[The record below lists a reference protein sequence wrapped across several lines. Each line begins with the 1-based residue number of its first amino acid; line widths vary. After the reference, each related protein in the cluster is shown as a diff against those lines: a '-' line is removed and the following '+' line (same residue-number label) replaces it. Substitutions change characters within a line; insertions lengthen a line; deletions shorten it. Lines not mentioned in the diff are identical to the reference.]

1 MSRAPRLFL
10 KSLFQIAPLFTTT
23 LLACGGRDAA
33 REAPAGD
40 SATSAAPAP
49 ADSLV
54 ATAPGGVQVWF
65 TLARAGQAEDGARCI
80 DRTLEIRRG
89 GARVP
94 VPLLYTASAPELVND
109 TTIRARLSFRCK
121 PGDAY
126 LVDLRSGRPTR
137 ERHRRRAPAR
147 RSRR

>member
-1 MSRAPRLFL
+1 
-10 KSLFQIAPLFTTT
+10 
-23 LLACGGRDAA
+23 
-33 REAPAGD
+33 
-40 SATSAAPAP
+40 
-49 ADSLV
+49 
-54 ATAPGGVQVWF
+54 VQVWF
-65 TLARAGQAEDGARCI
+65 TLARVGQAEDGSRCI
-80 DRTLEIRRG
+80 DRTLEIRRN

-109 TTIRARLSFRCK
+109 STIRARLSFRCK

-137 ERHRRRAPAR
+137 ERHRRRALTR

>member
-1 MSRAPRLFL
+1 MSRAQRLFL
-10 KSLFQIAPLFTTT
+10 KPLFRIAPLFASA
-23 LLACGGRDAA
+23 LLACAGRDAA
-33 REAPAGD
+33 REAPPGD
-40 SATSAAPAP
+40 SATSAALAP
-49 ADSLV
+49 AESLV

-65 TLARAGQAEDGARCI
+65 TLARVGQAEDGSRCM

-89 GARVP
+89 EARVP
-94 VPLLYTASAPELVND
+94 VPLLYTASAPELIND
-109 TTIRARLSFRCK
+109 STIRARLSFRCK

-126 LVDLRSGRPTR
+126 LVDLRSGRPVR

>member
-1 MSRAPRLFL
+1 MRRMTDLL
-10 KSLFQIAPLFTTT
+10 LRSLLLIAPVFTSV
-23 LLACGGRDAA
+23 LLACGGRDVP
-33 REAPAGD
+33 REASGGD
-40 SATSAAPAP
+40 SVASAAPAP
-49 ADSLV
+49 PDSLV

-65 TLARAGQAEDGARCI
+65 TLARVGQGEDGSRCI

-94 VPLLYTASAPELVND
+94 VPLLYTSSAPELVND
-109 TTIRARLSFRCK
+109 STIRARLSFRCK

-137 ERHRRRAPAR
+137 ERRRRGASVR

>member
-1 MSRAPRLFL
+1 MNHAAGFAP
-10 KSLFQIAPLFTTT
+10 KSLFQIVLLLTSL
-23 LLACGGRDAA
+23 LLACGGGEVPRDASG
-33 REAPAGD
+33 GD
-40 SATSAAPAP
+40 SATSAPPAP

-54 ATAPGGVQVWF
+54 ATAPGGVQIWF
-65 TLARAGQAEDGARCI
+65 TLARVGQGEDGSGCI

-109 TTIRARLSFRCK
+109 STIRARLSFRCK

-126 LVDLRSGRPTR
+126 LVDLRSGRPIR
-137 ERHRRRAPAR
+137 ERHRRRASVR

>member
-1 MSRAPRLFL
+1 MSRATGLLPR
-10 KSLFQIAPLFTTT
+10 SLFQVAPLFIV
-23 LLACGGRDAA
+23 LLACGGRDVSRKASG
-33 REAPAGD
+33 GD
-40 SATSAAPAP
+40 SATAVPTAP

-54 ATAPGGVQVWF
+54 ATAPGGVQIWF
-65 TLARAGQAEDGARCI
+65 TLARVGQGEDGSRCI

-109 TTIRARLSFRCK
+109 STIRARLSFRCK

-126 LVDLRSGRPTR
+126 LVDLRSGRPIR
-137 ERHRRRAPAR
+137 ER
-147 RSRR
+147 